1 MLDIKHIMDLPEV
14 SLSRADARPDMYFTS
29 PVRVNVL
36 QGHGSV
42 LKPKQLYRYNTAWK
56 SNYNQ

>member
-29 PVRVNVL
+29 PVRVNAMEA
-36 QGHGSV
+36 
-42 LKPKQLYRYNTAWK
+42 Y
-56 SNYNQ
+56 